1 MAKYLIDTNFLARIL
16 IKDSEKQLGFIL
28 NFIDEAIDKSWYL
41 FVDKSVIF
49 ELIYV
54 LSGNIYKL
62 SKLEVRQKIES
73 LLNLECFTFEDS
85 ELLLKSIYLFEEN
98 NLDIVDCYLISKAL
112 VENYELQ
119 TFDQKA
125 NKIFKTAQPKSCH
138 KVAPSPAK
146 AGKIIN
152 NGTTAKS

>member
-28 NFIDEAIDKSWYL
+28 NFIDEVIDKSWYL

-125 NKIFKTAQPKSCH
+125 NKIFKNLQ
-138 KVAPSPAK
+138 
-146 AGKIIN
+146 
-152 NGTTAKS
+152 TT

>member
-1 MAKYLIDTNFLARIL
+1 
-16 IKDSEKQLGFIL
+16 
-28 NFIDEAIDKSWYL
+28 L

-125 NKIFKTAQPKSCH
+125 NKIFKNLQ
-138 KVAPSPAK
+138 
-146 AGKIIN
+146 
-152 NGTTAKS
+152 TT

>member
-125 NKIFKTAQPKSCH
+125 NKIFKNLQ
-138 KVAPSPAK
+138 
-146 AGKIIN
+146 
-152 NGTTAKS
+152 TT